1 MTTLEQQ
8 ARDML
13 ERAGVESAQ
22 SMTSGDLVEV
32 ANMMN
37 EVYEL
42 RAALERAR
50 ALLAEYQNGEPQDAT
65 WRHDY
70 GAKLAALLA
79 AAPGGAA

>member
-50 ALLAEYQNGEPQDAT
+50 ALAEKWKFSESKDIA
-65 WRHDY
+65 WCADE
-70 GAKLAALLA
+70 LAALLA
-79 AAPGGAA
+79 AASGGAA